1 VRLIV
6 DGFRPEP
13 GIDVNAGDRAV
24 GKMGSSAEGRGLA
37 TLRIDKVGEAL
48 KANKPLSAG
57 GLALRL
63 VDEDD
68 IKLAPKP
75 DGV

>member
-1 VRLIV
+1 VV
-6 DGFRPEP
+6 
-13 GIDVNAGDRAV
+13 AGDRAV

-48 KANKPLSAG
+48 KAHKPLSAG

-63 VDEDD
+63 VNEED
-68 IKLAPKP
+68 IRLAPKQ